1 MGEPR
6 MKTQSFVYL
15 VLIVGLILWN
25 DVPAQAQ
32 IKIGVAAPLTGNI
45 QWLGEQ
51 QEAGAQKAVDDL
63 NDNGGLL
70 GQEIEIISVD
80 DGCDPNQAKA
90 AAEQLVSQGV
100 VFVDGHMC
108 SSASL
113 AVIKIYEAA
122 DIIMISPAS
131 TNPRVTDEGG
141 PNVFR
146 VTGRDD
152 QQGAV
157 AGTYLAET
165 YPDAK
170 IAIIHDG
177 QAYGQG
183 LAEHTKHTLN
193 QKGVEEI
200 LFDAY
205 VPDQLNYIAFADKLV
220 ESNIDVLYAGGY
232 IADIALILRL
242 AKKKLPNLQLLSGDA
257 VASEDWLDLAGE
269 EGVGTLFT
277 FGPDIRLK
285 PEAASIVA
293 AFREEDAYEP
303 AGYTLYSYAAVQTWA
318 QAVQQAGSLNPT
330 AVMKALHEGT
340 FDTVLGKISF
350 DQKGDVQGLS
360 SYIWYIFETDRY
372 VPLK

>member
-1 MGEPR
+1 MKSLIKPR
-6 MKTQSFVYL
+6 STLYL
-15 VLIVGLILWN
+15 IGVIGFFLSSSISV
-25 DVPAQAQ
+25 QAQ
-32 IKIGVAAPLTGNI
+32 IKIGVAAPLTGSI

-63 NDNGGLL
+63 NDAGGLL
-70 GQEIEIISVD
+70 GQEVEIISVD
-80 DGCDPNQAKA
+80 DGCDSDQAKA

-113 AVIKIYEAA
+113 AVTEIYQAA

-157 AGTYLAET
+157 AGSYLAEN
-165 YPDAK
+165 YSDAR
-170 IAIIHDG
+170 IGIIHDG

-183 LAEHTKHTLN
+183 LAEHTKRTLN
-193 QKGVEEI
+193 EKGVKEI
-200 LFDAY
+200 LFDAFE
-205 VPDQLNYIAFADKLV
+205 PNQLNYLEFADKLV
-220 ESNIDVLYAGGY
+220 AANVEVLYAGGY

-242 AKKKLPNLQLLSGDA
+242 ARKGLPDLQLLSGDA

-269 EGVGTLFT
+269 VGVGTLFT

-318 QAVQQAGSLNPT
+318 QAVQRAGSLEPQ
-330 AVMKALHEGT
+330 AVIKTLHEGK
-340 FDTVLGKISF
+340 FDTVLGEISF

-360 SYIWYIFETDRY
+360 NYIWYAFEADRY

>member
-1 MGEPR
+1 
-6 MKTQSFVYL
+6 MKTKTMCC
-15 VLIVGLILWN
+15 LILGIGVFIWTAAS
-25 DVPAQAQ
+25 AQAQ

-51 QEAGAQKAVDDL
+51 QEAGAQKAVDHL
-63 NDNGGLL
+63 NDSGGLL

-80 DGCDPNQAKA
+80 DGCDPEQAKA

-113 AVIKIYEAA
+113 AVSKIYEEAG
-122 DIIMISPAS
+122 IIMISPAS

-157 AGTYLAET
+157 AGAYLAKHHPENR
-165 YPDAK
+165 
-170 IAIIHDG
+170 IGIIHDG

-183 LAEHTKHTLN
+183 LAEHTKSALN
-193 QKGVEEI
+193 RQGVKEL

-205 VPDQLNYIAFADKLV
+205 EPDQLDYLPFVDKLV
-220 ESNIDVLYAGGY
+220 EANVEVLYAGGY
-232 IADIALILRL
+232 LADIALILRL
-242 AKKKLPNLQLLSGDA
+242 AKKQLPDLKLISGDA
-257 VASEDWLDLAGE
+257 IATEDWLDLAGE
-269 EGVGTLFT
+269 AGVGTLFT

-285 PEAASIVA
+285 PEAATIVA

-303 AGYTLYSYAAVQTWA
+303 AGYTLYSYAAVQAWA
-318 QAVQQAGSLNPT
+318 QAVQRAGSLET
-330 AVMKALHEGT
+330 AAVIKELREGT

-350 DQKGDVQGLS
+350 DKKGDVEGLS
-360 SYIWYIFETDRY
+360 AFVWYLFEADKY
-372 VPLK
+372 VAVD